1 MNVSLT
7 PELEKYI
14 NDKVASGRY
23 ASASEVVRE
32 ALRVH
37 EEREQKLAAL
47 RADIEAGLRDV
58 EEGRVREA
66 TPEYWDDLL
75 NRARAAAEE
84 ARQKAIKKAS

>member
-37 EEREQKLAAL
+37 EEREQKLASL
-47 RADIEAGLRDV
+47 RADIEEGLRSL
-58 EEGRVREA
+58 EEHGSIEA
-66 TPEYWDDLL
+66 TPEYWDDLI
-75 NRARAAAEE
+75 RRGRAAVE
-84 ARQKAIKKAS
+84 ARQQEQKRKAS

>member
-32 ALRVH
+32 ALR
-37 EEREQKLAAL
+37 ELEARERKLAAL
-47 RADIEAGLRDV
+47 RADVELGMRDV

-66 TPEYWDDLL
+66 TPEYWEDLID
-75 NRARAAAEE
+75 RARAAAREV
-84 ARQKAIKKAS
+84 RQRDMKKAS